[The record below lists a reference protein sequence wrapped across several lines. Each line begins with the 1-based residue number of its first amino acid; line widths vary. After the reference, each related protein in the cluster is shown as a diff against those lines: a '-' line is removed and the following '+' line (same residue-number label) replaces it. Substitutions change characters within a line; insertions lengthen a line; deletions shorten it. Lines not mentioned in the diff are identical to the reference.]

1 MFHWNWKWGVRFY
14 YFTKFQIFHFI
25 GTKKNLLW
33 IDNDVIRRFRTKCK
47 VTVNEFGRIL
57 LLTAMISAPAGTGS
71 FSSFCGGCRRIITA
85 LPVGCMN
92 RWRWIQPTNW
102 NGLILRFRN
111 RPFRPCVRCGSGNK
125 NFFFFEK
132 YLKFQFQR
140 SVRIEFRTPAQGDFV
155 KLFSF
160 EIAWHFRNFVAWLV
174 PWRCPNTSIEFKKI
188 FWYNLNKI

>member
-14 YFTKFQIFHFI
+14 YFTKFQIFNFI
-25 GTKKNLLW
+25 GTKKILLW

-47 VTVNEFGRIL
+47 ATVNEFGRIL

-125 NFFFFEK
+125 NFFFWKISEIPISAECADWIPHASSRGFREIVLIRNCVTFSK
-132 YLKFQFQR
+132 LRRLTGSLKMPEH
-140 SVRIEFRTPAQGDFV
+140 VNRI
-155 KLFSF
+155 
-160 EIAWHFRNFVAWLV
+160 
-174 PWRCPNTSIEFKKI
+174 
-188 FWYNLNKI
+188 

>member
-14 YFTKFQIFHFI
+14 YFTKFQIFNFI
-25 GTKKNLLW
+25 GTKKILLW

-47 VTVNEFGRIL
+47 ATVNEFGRIL

-125 NFFFFEK
+125 NFFFLKNIWNSNFSGVCGLNSARQLKGIWWNCSHSKLRDIFETSSPDWF
-132 YLKFQFQR
+132 L
-140 SVRIEFRTPAQGDFV
+140 EDART
-155 KLFSF
+155 
-160 EIAWHFRNFVAWLV
+160 R
-174 PWRCPNTSIEFKKI
+174 
-188 FWYNLNKI
+188 